1 MLIKIKDENKTPIK
15 LCCIC
20 GNQINGNENNADP
33 VKKGYCCDECNEKIV
48 IPARIKQLTKK
59 GRI

>member
-20 GNQINGNENNADP
+20 GEEIKGYGNNAEP
-33 VKKGYCCDECNEKIV
+33 MKQGTCCDECNEKFV
-48 IPARIKQLTKK
+48 IPSRIKQLMEKR
-59 GRI
+59 G